1 MGRKILI
8 TGATGLV
15 GSYLLENLADSKNEI
30 FVISQ
35 SEKPFKDNITR
46 IKIDLAKDWD
56 HNDLPK
62 QMDVIIHLAQSE
74 NFRLFPDTALEVYN
88 VNTVSTLKLADYA
101 RIAGVKNFVYASS
114 AGIYGSSN
122 GSAFNEKTDIVY
134 KKELGF
140 YLATKLGSEMILE
153 NYQSLFNVV
162 MLRYFFIYGK
172 GQKRGMLIPR
182 LIDNVL
188 EGKSIRIEGEK
199 GLLINP
205 THAQDAADAVISSM
219 DLNRSAKINVGGPD
233 TIFLKEIVD
242 IIGQKLG
249 KTPVFEFAPGK
260 ENYAILGDITEMK
273 SILGT
278 PRISFNEGINSL
290 IP

>member
-15 GSYLLENLADSKNEI
+15 GSYLLETLKVSDHEI

-35 SEKPFKDNITR
+35 SEKPFRDNITP
-46 IKIDLAKDWD
+46 IKIDLAKEWD
-56 HNDLPK
+56 YRDLPK
-62 QMDVIIHLAQSE
+62 QMDIIVHLAQSE
-74 NFRLFPDTALEVYN
+74 NFRLFPDTATEVYN
-88 VNTVSTLKLADYA
+88 VNTISTLKLADYA
-101 RIAGVKNFVYASS
+101 RLSGVKNFIYASS

-122 GSAFNEKTDIVY
+122 GSAFTEKTDIVY

-140 YLATKLGSEMILE
+140 YLATKLSSEMILE
-153 NYQSLFNVV
+153 NYQSIFNVI

-182 LIDNVL
+182 LIDNIID
-188 EGKSIRIEGEK
+188 GKSIRIEGEK

-205 THAQDAADAVISSM
+205 TYAQDAAEAVIRSM
-219 DLNRSAKINVGGPD
+219 DLNISAKINVGGPD
-233 TIFLKEIVD
+233 TIYLKEIVD
-242 IIGQKLG
+242 MIGQKLA
-249 KTPVFEFAPGK
+249 KTPIFDFAPEK
-260 ENYAILGDITEMK
+260 ENFAILGDISEMK
-273 SILGT
+273 LLLGA
-278 PRISFNEGINSL
+278 PQISFNEGINSL

>member
-1 MGRKILI
+1 MRRKILI

-15 GSYLLENLADSKNEI
+15 GSYLLETLKDSEHEI

-35 SEKPFKDNITR
+35 SQKPFRENITP

-56 HNDLPK
+56 YNDLPK

-74 NFRLFPDTALEVYN
+74 NFRLFPETAQEVYN
-88 VNTVSTLKLADYA
+88 VNTISTLKLADYA
-101 RIAGVKNFVYASS
+101 RVAGVKNFIYASS

-122 GSAFNEKTDIVY
+122 GSAFTEKTDIVY

-140 YLATKLGSEMILE
+140 YLATKLSSEMILE
-153 NYQSLFNVV
+153 NYQSIFNVI

-182 LIDNVL
+182 LIDNIL
-188 EGKSIRIEGEK
+188 DGKSIKIEGDK

-205 THAQDAADAVISSM
+205 TYAQDAADAVIRSM
-219 DLNRSAKINVGGPD
+219 DLNISAIINVGGPD
-233 TIFLKEIVD
+233 TIYLKEIVD
-242 IIGQKLG
+242 IIGQKLA
-249 KTPVFEFAPGK
+249 KTPNFEFAPQK
-260 ENYAILGDITEMK
+260 ENFAILGDIAEMK
-273 SILGT
+273 SLLGA
-278 PRISFNEGINSL
+278 PKISFNEGINSL